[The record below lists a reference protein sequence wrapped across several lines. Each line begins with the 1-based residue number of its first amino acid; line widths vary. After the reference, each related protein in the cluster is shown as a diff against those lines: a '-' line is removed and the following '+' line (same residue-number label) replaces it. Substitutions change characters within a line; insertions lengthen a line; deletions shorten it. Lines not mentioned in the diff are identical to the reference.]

1 VVEDDGDSPVET
13 SDREG
18 GLVVE
23 PGDDGT
29 LRLVG
34 GLDAVTEDVL
44 LEQGRAAVGAGTT
57 TLVLDCAGLRF
68 CDSAGLRA
76 LVLLGRE
83 VGSPLVLRNASPTL
97 SRLLEVTGLSPVFV
111 VE

>member
-1 VVEDDGDSPVET
+1 MVEDGGDSPIET
-13 SDREG
+13 SARDD
-18 GLVVE
+18 GLAVE
-23 PGDDGT
+23 PGEDGT

-44 LEQGRAAVGAGTT
+44 LDEGRAAVAAGAT
-57 TLVLDCAGLRF
+57 TLVLDCSALRF

-83 VGSPLVLRNASPTL
+83 VGSPLVLRHASPML
-97 SRLLEVTGLSPVFV
+97 SRLLEVTGLSPAFV